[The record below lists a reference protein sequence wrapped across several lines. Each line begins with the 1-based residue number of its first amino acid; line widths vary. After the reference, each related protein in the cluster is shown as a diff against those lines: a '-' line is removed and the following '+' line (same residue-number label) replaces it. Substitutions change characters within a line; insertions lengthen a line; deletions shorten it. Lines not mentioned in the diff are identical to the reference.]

1 MQEVFEKIIDKL
13 EELQNY
19 ACFPTEWVNEEQ
31 SKIHSYYANKL
42 TEILKLTEQ
51 YNNGWIPCSESLPEE
66 MELVLI
72 YAEST
77 ARGGSIRVVAQLDN
91 GFWFAQTSSE
101 TLGLT
106 GIGQYNVIAWQ
117 PLPPEYQPNICT
129 AGDCPINDGNWC
141 PAAEGCAG
149 YQPKGE

>member
-1 MQEVFEKIIDKL
+1 MQEVFDKIIEKL
-13 EELQNY
+13 E
-19 ACFPTEWVNEEQ
+19 ACKDIMLSTKDHDCFGEECKYQ
-31 SKIHSYYANKL
+31 DCTACTFAKAI
-42 TEILKLTEQ
+42 EIVKQAVAE
-51 YNNGWIPCSESLPEE
+51 YNNGWIPCSERLPEE

-106 GIGQYNVIAWQ
+106 GIGQYEVIAWQ
-117 PLPPEYQPNICT
+117 PLPEPYQT
-129 AGDCPINDGNWC
+129 
-141 PAAEGCAG
+141 EG
-149 YQPKGE
+149 E

>member
-1 MQEVFEKIIDKL
+1 MNKVFEKIIEKL
-13 EELQNY
+13 EEYEYENLV
-19 ACFPTEWVNEEQ
+19 EHDSEQ
-31 SKIHSYYANKL
+31 SQHCKDAGDCEMRDCTLCIFDKAI
-42 TEILKLTEQ
+42 EIVKQEAEK
-51 YNNGWIPCSESLPEE
+51 YNNGWIPCSERLPEE

-77 ARGGSIRVVAQLDN
+77 ARGGSIRVVAQLYN

-117 PLPPEYQPNICT
+117 QLPHPYQL
-129 AGDCPINDGNWC
+129 
-141 PAAEGCAG
+141 
-149 YQPKGE
+149 KGEGEGRN

>member
-1 MQEVFEKIIDKL
+1 MQEVLLRIIEKL
-13 EELQNY
+13 EERKQSHERMIAYESKNGTV
-19 ACFPTEWVNEEQ
+19 TEEFQARKAVEVVEDA
-31 SKIHSYYANKL
+31 I
-42 TEILKLTEQ
+42 EIVKQEAEK
-51 YNNGWIPCSESLPEE
+51 YNNGWIPCSERLPEE

-77 ARGGSIRVVAQLDN
+77 ARGGSIRVVAQLYN

-117 PLPPEYQPNICT
+117 QLPHPYQL
-129 AGDCPINDGNWC
+129 
-141 PAAEGCAG
+141 
-149 YQPKGE
+149 KGE